1 MSEAGQKSECMI
13 IKLPAAPELLPS
25 SRVSNLSRSYAWRA
39 NALTTRTPLRFS
51 CSTVER
57 VASCSWY
64 FSYAFET
71 RLKKK
76 YEMTMTS
83 GTTMTESQRQL
94 RRSAAAPR

>member
-1 MSEAGQKSECMI
+1 MI
-13 IKLPAAPELLPS
+13 ISCRPRRYFAQF
-25 SRVSNLSRSYAWRA
+25 SRSNLSRSYAWRA

-76 YEMTMTS
+76 YEMTITS
-83 GTTMTESQRQL
+83 GTTITESHASSGVQPP
-94 RRSAAAPR
+94 APRGS